1 MSSKNDSRIYTWEFF
16 IEKKTFLPHYLFR
29 SMRKVKTGH
38 PFPWGNDE
46 EFINYSSQCLLLF
59 IESSKKNRD
68 FFSKSDLNSGK
79 CVYHIAMNFGPGT
92 LSHM

>member
-1 MSSKNDSRIYTWEFF
+1 MSSKNDIRIYTWEFF

-46 EFINYSSQCLLLF
+46 EFINYSWQCLLLF

-68 FFSKSDLNSGK
+68 FFFQK
-79 CVYHIAMNFGPGT
+79 VI
-92 LSHM
+92 